1 MKTSRIIFAALLS
14 ASAATAPAETA
25 SSTDAWSGAVNS
37 GNTALIAK
45 LYTDDAV
52 MISPGTELVSAPG
65 AISNYWAAKRAAG
78 ASDFQ
83 LLSVSESRQGNT
95 LFQSAVWT
103 TKVHANGKEKVFE
116 GQMTN
121 VLARQP
127 DGSWKIRLQ
136 SWN

>member
-1 MKTSRIIFAALLS
+1 MKTSRLIFAATLGLS
-14 ASAATAPAETA
+14 AAAALADTAAT
-25 SSTDAWSGAVNS
+25 SNAWAGAVNS
-37 GNTALIAK
+37 GDTALIAK

-52 MISPGTELVSAPG
+52 LISPGTELISAPG
-65 AISNYWAAKRAAG
+65 AISDYWAAKRDAG

-83 LLSVSESRQGNT
+83 VLNVSESRQGNM

-103 TKVHANGKEKVFE
+103 TRVVSAGKESVLE

>member
-1 MKTSRIIFAALLS
+1 MKASKMISTLLLGLS
-14 ASAATAPAETA
+14 AAAASAEAA
-25 SSTDAWSGAVNS
+25 SPTNAWAGAVNS

-52 MISPGTELVSAPG
+52 LISPGTELISAPE
-65 AISNYWAAKRAAG
+65 AISDYWAAKRTAG
-78 ASDFQ
+78 ASGF
-83 LLSVSESRQGNT
+83 LIRSVGEKLQGNT
-95 LFQSAVWT
+95 LIQSSVWT
-103 TKVHANGKEKVFE
+103 ARVTSAGKETVLE

-127 DGSWKIRLQ
+127 DGSWKIQLQ